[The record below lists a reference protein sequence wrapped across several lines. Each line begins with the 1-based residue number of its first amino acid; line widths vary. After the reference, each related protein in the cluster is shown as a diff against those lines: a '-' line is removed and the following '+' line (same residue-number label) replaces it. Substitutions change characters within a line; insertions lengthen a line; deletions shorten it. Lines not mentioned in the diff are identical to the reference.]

1 MLIDKKLYQQYFEKD
16 KKDNYINLD
25 LGIFNHFKFMV
36 DTGLIKQNSHRTF
49 AFAYNWLVSYLWK
62 YSKYTNQEINTQDIK
77 TILGVSPQE
86 KRVNYLI
93 KKDGVL
99 DKVGY
104 TETTRDFPI
113 STDLTGDDGI
123 KITQLSDIDKLLAD
137 IYLKKYNSRYTCKK
151 PLLQYHREG
160 KEGLMYSKDDTIPIS
175 VFEFTRCVL
184 CSEIGVD
191 GFMIYCYLKYRSKML
206 GYAPVTVFNNEI
218 VDAVGFKERKIR
230 ELIQNL
236 ELAGMIEVN
245 RKVSKKNGAFVKS
258 NTYKII
264 HKG

>member
-25 LGIFNHFKFMV
+25 LGIFNHFKLMT
-36 DTGLIKQNSHRTF
+36 DTGAIKNNSHRTF

-62 YSKYTNQEINTQDIK
+62 YSKYGIQEINTQDIK
-77 TILGVSPQE
+77 SILGVSPQE
-86 KRVNYLI
+86 QRVNYLI

-123 KITQLSDIDKLLAD
+123 KITQLSDMDEFLSKMF
-137 IYLKKYNSRYTCKK
+137 LKQYSKRYTCKK
-151 PLLQYHREG
+151 PLLQYQREG
-160 KEGLMYSKDDTIPIS
+160 KKGLMYSKDDTIPIS
-175 VFEFTRCVL
+175 IFEFTRCVL

-191 GFMIYCYLKYRSKML
+191 GFMIYCYLKYRSKMF

-218 VDAVGFKERKIR
+218 VDAIGFKERKIR
-230 ELIQNL
+230 TLVHNL
-236 ELAGMIEVN
+236 ELAGMIKVE
-245 RKVSKKNGAFVKS
+245 RKTTYKDGAFTKN
-258 NTYKII
+258 NTYEII